1 MHHIPRRLAF
11 IAAAILATLLIG
23 TTGFILI
30 DHYPP
35 FDAFYM
41 SLTTIATVGYKEVH
55 ELSHAGRIFNS
66 FLIFFGVSTMFLAI
80 GAMTQTIIELELGE
94 FFGKRRMKRMID
106 KLENHYILC
115 GFGRVGRAAAA
126 ELQNEKVP
134 FVVVDRDPAK
144 VERAM
149 RAGMIACQADS
160 TRDDTLQELGIDRA
174 VGLIAALATD
184 ADNLFLILSA
194 KSLNPKVRVAARAA
208 EDQAERKLRQ
218 VGADVVYTPYNTT
231 GYRLAQSLL
240 RPHVYEFIDVAT
252 KNMGLDVTIEQV
264 RVADSCEFVAKSLR
278 DMQLRRDLGV
288 IVLAISKASGEMR
301 FNPPAEAELTAG
313 DHLIVM
319 GEKANLRRLED
330 MLAGGRA

>member
-11 IAAAILATLLIG
+11 ISAAILATLLIG
-23 TTGFILI
+23 TAGFVLLEN
-30 DHYPP
+30 YPL

-55 ELSHAGRIFNS
+55 DLSRVGRIFNS

-94 FFGKRRMKRMID
+94 YFGKRRMKRMIE
-106 KLENHYILC
+106 KLKNHYILC

-126 ELQNEKVP
+126 ELQREKVP
-134 FVVVDRDPAK
+134 FVVVDRDPGK
-144 VERAM
+144 VERAI

-160 TRDDTLQELGIDRA
+160 TRDDTLQELGIERA

-184 ADNLFLILSA
+184 ADNLFLIVSA
-194 KSLNPKVRVAARAA
+194 KSLNPTMRIAARAA
-208 EDQAERKLRQ
+208 EEQAERKLRQ

-240 RPHVYEFIDVAT
+240 QPHVYEFIDVAT
-252 KNMGLDVTIEQV
+252 KNIGLDITIEQV
-264 RVADSCEFVAKSLR
+264 RVADTSEFVSKSLR

-288 IVLAISKASGEMR
+288 IVLAIRKADGEMR
-301 FNPPAEAELTAG
+301 FNPPAEAEMAGG

-319 GEKANLRRLED
+319 GKQANLRRLET
-330 MLAGGRA
+330 MLAGAQ